1 MPRRNSGARLRFLEK
16 RGCYYIVWTEGGRS
30 RERSTG
36 TADRR
41 QAEIA
46 LAEFIHLR
54 TRDAGPRDPSQVL
67 VTDALA
73 DYAEEHGEETGSPW
87 RIAAAI
93 KALAPFW
100 EGRTVAEVTRETC
113 KAYHRFR
120 GRSAG
125 TIRRELGVLRASLN
139 HGHKNGRLTRVVP
152 LQLPDRPEPR
162 DRWLTRKEAAGLL
175 RAALR
180 EPRVRLHLPLFI
192 LVGLYGG
199 ARKEAILSLR
209 WPQVDLDAGRIDFN
223 TPGARRTKACLQSL
237 TGKTGRDEID
247 EACKAGVGLFV
258 AGGDASECLETT
270 EEVLDQMAPLVHFG
284 IMRDAAGAVG
294 FGWDD
299 RCGSAFIE
307 CGAQPVVVEGLVTD
321 QRLKIEAGD
330 QRLDTDAVVTLA
342 GQEDKANEI
351 AEGIDQSHDLGSETA
366 SRAAYGL
373 ILSPPFAPVPCWWTR
388 TSVPSMRT
396 YSKSGSSLRAL
407 KRRSQTPFC
416 AQRQKR
422 VYTVNHLPNA
432 SGRSR
437 HGEPV
442 RAIQRTASMKR
453 RLSRPLLPGSP
464 TLPDRCGAIRSHCA
478 SFNTNRIKAA
488 PQFFSLESSFLPFGN
503 PRL

>member
-223 TPGARRTKACLQSL
+223 TPGARRTNKRRARIPIPKRLLAHLRRARRRGTELGFVVNENGKRLGDVKRGFASACQ
-237 TGKTGRDEID
+237 R
-247 EACKAGVGLFV
+247 AG
-258 AGGDASECLETT
+258 LEGVSPH
-270 EEVLDQMAPLVHFG
+270 VLRHTCATWLMQRGVPMWE
-284 IMRDAAGAVG
+284 AAGFLG
-294 FGWDD
+294 MS
-299 RCGSAFIE
+299 RE
-307 CGAQPVVVEGLVTD
+307 
-321 QRLKIEAGD
+321 
-330 QRLDTDAVVTLA
+330 TL
-342 GQEDKANEI
+342 E
-351 AEGIDQSHDLGSETA
+351 
-366 SRAAYGL
+366 
-373 ILSPPFAPVPCWWTR
+373 
-388 TSVPSMRT
+388 
-396 YSKSGSSLRAL
+396 
-407 KRRSQTPFC
+407 
-416 AQRQKR
+416 R
-422 VYTVNHLPNA
+422 VYGH
-432 SGRSR
+432 
-437 HGEPV
+437 HH
-442 RAIQRTASMKR
+442 
-453 RLSRPLLPGSP
+453 
-464 TLPDRCGAIRSHCA
+464 PDYLRGAA
-478 SFNTNRIKAA
+478 EA
-488 PQFFSLESSFLPFGN
+488 LG
-503 PRL
+503 